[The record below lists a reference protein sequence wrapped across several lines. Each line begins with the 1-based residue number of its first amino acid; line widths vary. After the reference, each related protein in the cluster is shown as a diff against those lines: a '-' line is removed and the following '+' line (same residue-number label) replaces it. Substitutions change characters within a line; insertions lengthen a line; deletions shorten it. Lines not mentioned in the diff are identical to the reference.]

1 MMCYSFV
8 EDDVVNLEGVQFAG
22 FSLKAGS
29 PVINHLSHHVI
40 NHLSHHWVVV
50 FTVWDRL
57 AAGLEEDLMT
67 R

>member
-8 EDDVVNLEGVQFAG
+8 EDDVANLEGVQFAG

-29 PVINHLSHHVI
+29 PVI